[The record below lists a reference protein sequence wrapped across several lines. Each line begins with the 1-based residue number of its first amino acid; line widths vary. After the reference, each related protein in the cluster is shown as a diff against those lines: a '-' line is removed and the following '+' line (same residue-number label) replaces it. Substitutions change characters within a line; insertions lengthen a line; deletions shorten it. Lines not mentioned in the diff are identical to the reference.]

1 MPKELEEVEANLS
14 EKEGVKLA
22 GQKNGEEMG
31 SFDGREISI
40 SRRESVSPLFSYLRP
55 SPRTSAPVLT
65 QQRPQHLV
73 HR

>member
-40 SRRESVSPLFSYLRP
+40 TRRESVSPLN
-55 SPRTSAPVLT
+55 SPTCAPVPA
-65 QQRPQHLV
+65 RAP
-73 HR
+73 RS